1 MTSLRALLFAAT
13 MAAATPAMAG
23 DIRVVVT
30 NLESAGGLVS
40 IGLHGP
46 SDDFPSPAAM
56 VEGRIVP
63 AAAGAVTVTFRDLPP
78 GRYAVAVFHDV
89 DGDGAL
95 DTGALGLPP
104 NPMGVRATRAAAS
117 GRRVSTGPPSIWGV
131 APWRSGSNCA
141 DRPSGTAALQKGLE
155 MLRCSIY
162 LSGHR
167 ATPGTPY
174 PRSRCR

>member
-1 MTSLRALLFAAT
+1 MSISGSRRPLTLSATPRRDANGQEARPITSLRALLFAAT

-95 DTGALGLPP
+95 DTGALGLPAEP
-104 NPMGVRATRAAAS
+104 YGFSRNARGRFGPPDFDRAAFDLGDGAVEV
-117 GRRVSTGPPSIWGV
+117 RI
-131 APWRSGSNCA
+131 
-141 DRPSGTAALQKGLE
+141 E
-155 MLRCSIY
+155 LR
-162 LSGHR
+162 
-167 ATPGTPY
+167 
-174 PRSRCR
+174 

>member
-95 DTGALGLPP
+95 DTGALGLPAEP
-104 NPMGVRATRAAAS
+104 YGFSRNARGRFGPPDFDRAAFDLGGGAVEV
-117 GRRVSTGPPSIWGV
+117 RI
-131 APWRSGSNCA
+131 
-141 DRPSGTAALQKGLE
+141 E
-155 MLRCSIY
+155 LR
-162 LSGHR
+162 
-167 ATPGTPY
+167 
-174 PRSRCR
+174 

>member
-95 DTGALGLPP
+95 DTGALGLPAEP
-104 NPMGVRATRAAAS
+104 YGFSRNARGRFGPPDFDRAAFDLGDGAVEV
-117 GRRVSTGPPSIWGV
+117 RI
-131 APWRSGSNCA
+131 
-141 DRPSGTAALQKGLE
+141 E
-155 MLRCSIY
+155 LR
-162 LSGHR
+162 
-167 ATPGTPY
+167 
-174 PRSRCR
+174 